1 VDAGP
6 ETRLAPAA
14 QVCFGAM
21 QNIYRVSS
29 PLPIPIPKRA
39 GHNDIRRNNLEL
51 VLRHLSAVGA
61 DSRAGVAAR
70 AGLTRATV
78 SRLVAELIELGL
90 VRESGQD
97 RDGRAGRPGTVLELD
112 GGVLAVGM
120 EVNVDYLSVL
130 VIDLAGREVLR
141 ERQVFDAAVGP
152 DACLA
157 ALSDLYRRTRRRLAA
172 RRGRRAPLVA
182 GVTVAVPGLVDV
194 AAGVVAEAP
203 NLRWRDVA
211 VAEPLGRML
220 RRGGVGGVGGVPI
233 HVGNDANLAAI
244 AEYRSGE
251 WAGIP
256 NLVYITGEVGIG
268 GGIIVGGRPLLGTR
282 GYGGEVGH
290 MNVMPDGPLCGCGR
304 RGCWEACIGLNAL
317 LQSAR
322 QRPRADMPPEHKI
335 EPIVKRARAGDE
347 RTLGV
352 LHELG
357 RWVGVGA
364 ANLSNLFD
372 PQVIILGGY
381 FAHLGEWI
389 LPVAQ
394 EALEAGTL
402 ARTGEHLLLATS
414 TLGFTAAAQGGAL
427 HAIERVMSDPTT
439 LLALA

>member
-1 VDAGP
+1 
-6 ETRLAPAA
+6 
-14 QVCFGAM
+14 M

-29 PLPIPIPKRA
+29 GSVIPKRA

-51 VLRHLSAVGA
+51 VLRHLSTVGA
-61 DSRAGVAAR
+61 DSRAGIAAR

-78 SRLVAELIELGL
+78 SRLVAELIDLGL

-112 GGVLAVGM
+112 GGVVAIGM
-120 EVNVDYLSVL
+120 EINVDYLSVL

-152 DACLA
+152 DACLV
-157 ALSDLYRRTRRRLAA
+157 ALGDLYRRTRRRLAA
-172 RRGRRAPLVA
+172 RRARPAPLVA
-182 GVTVAVPGLVDV
+182 GLTIAVPGLVDV
-194 AAGVVAEAP
+194 VAGVVAEAP
-203 NLRWRDVA
+203 NLRWRDVP
-211 VAEPLGRML
+211 VAEPLAQML
-220 RRGGVGGVGGVPI
+220 RLGGAGGVRI

-244 AEYRSGE
+244 AEYRSGA
-251 WAGIP
+251 WAGTP

-268 GGIIVGGRPLLGTR
+268 GGIIVGGKPLLGTR

-304 RGCWEACIGLNAL
+304 RGCWEACVGLNAL
-317 LQSAR
+317 LHSAH
-322 QRPRADMPPEHKI
+322 QRPRGDVPPERKI
-335 EPIVKRARAGDE
+335 EPLVKRARAGDE
-347 RTLGV
+347 RTLAV

-357 RWVGVGA
+357 RWIGVGA
-364 ANLSNLFD
+364 ANLANLFD

-427 HAIERVMSDPTT
+427 HAIERVMSDPTG

>member
-1 VDAGP
+1 
-6 ETRLAPAA
+6 
-14 QVCFGAM
+14 M

-29 PLPIPIPKRA
+29 ASVIPKRA

-61 DSRAGVAAR
+61 DSRAGIAAR

-78 SRLVAELIELGL
+78 SRLVAELIDLGL
-90 VRESGQD
+90 VLESGQD
-97 RDGRAGRPGTVLELD
+97 RDGRAGRPGTVLELG
-112 GGVLAVGM
+112 GGVLAIGM

-141 ERQVFDAAVGP
+141 DRQVFDAAVGP

-157 ALSDLYRRTRRRLAA
+157 GLAHLYRRTRRRLAA
-172 RRGRRAPLVA
+172 RRGQPAPLVA

-194 AAGVVAEAP
+194 AAGVVTEAP
-203 NLRWRDVA
+203 NLRWRDFA
-211 VAEPLGRML
+211 VAEPLARML
-220 RRGGVGGVGGVPI
+220 RLGRVGGVGGWAPI
-233 HVGNDANLAAI
+233 HVGNDANLAAL
-244 AEYRSGE
+244 AEYHSGE
-251 WAGIP
+251 WAGTP

-268 GGIIVGGRPLLGTR
+268 GGIIVGGQPLLGTR

-322 QRPRADMPPEHKI
+322 QRPRGDVPPERKI
-335 EPIVKRARAGDE
+335 EPIVGRARAGDE
-347 RTLGV
+347 RTLAV
-352 LHELG
+352 LRELG
-357 RWVGVGA
+357 RWIGVGA

-372 PQVIILGGY
+372 PQVLILGGY

-389 LPVAQ
+389 LPAAQ

-402 ARTGEHLLLATS
+402 ARTGEHLLLTTS

-427 HAIERVMSDPTT
+427 HAIERVMSDPTA
-439 LLALA
+439 LLAVA

>member
-1 VDAGP
+1 V
-6 ETRLAPAA
+6 
-14 QVCFGAM
+14 
-21 QNIYRVSS
+21 
-29 PLPIPIPKRA
+29 IPQRA

-51 VLRHLSAVGA
+51 VLRHLATVGP
-61 DSRAGVAAR
+61 DSRAGIAAR

-78 SRLVAELIELGL
+78 SRLVAELIALG
-90 VRESGQD
+90 VVQETGRNGG
-97 RDGRAGRPGTVLELD
+97 GRAGRPSTRLEL
-112 GGVLAVGM
+112 GSGVLAIGT

-141 ERQVFDAAVGP
+141 ERSAFDASVGSG
-152 DACLA
+152 ACIA
-157 ALSDLYRRTRRRLAA
+157 ALAELCRRTRRRLAS
-172 RRGRRAPLVA
+172 RRGPAPVVA
-182 GVTVAVPGLVDV
+182 GLTVAVPGLVDV

-211 VAEPLGRML
+211 VAEPLRRAL
-220 RRGGVGGVGGVPI
+220 RLGATPV

-251 WAGIP
+251 WAGTP

-268 GGIIVGGRPLLGTR
+268 GGIIVGGQPLLGTR

-304 RGCWEACIGLNAL
+304 RGCWEACVGLNAL

-322 QRPRADMPPEHKI
+322 QRPRGDTPPERKI
-335 EPIVKRARAGDE
+335 EPLVKRARAGDA
-347 RTLGV
+347 RTLDV
-352 LHELG
+352 LAELG
-357 RWVGVGA
+357 RWIGLGA
-364 ANLSNLFD
+364 ANLANLFD

-381 FAHLGEWI
+381 FAHLGDWI
-389 LPVAQ
+389 LPTAQ
-394 EALEAGTL
+394 QALEAGTL
-402 ARTGEHLLLATS
+402 ADAAHTPQLATS
-414 TLGFTAAAQGGAL
+414 TLGFTAAAQGGAI

>member
-1 VDAGP
+1 
-6 ETRLAPAA
+6 
-14 QVCFGAM
+14 M

-29 PLPIPIPKRA
+29 GSAIPKRA

-51 VLRHLSAVGA
+51 VLRHLSTVGA
-61 DSRAGVAAR
+61 DSRAGIAAR

-78 SRLVAELIELGL
+78 SRLVAELIDLGL

-112 GGVLAVGM
+112 GGVVAIGM

-152 DACLA
+152 DGCLA
-157 ALSDLYRRTRRRLAA
+157 ALADLYRRTRRRLAA
-172 RRGRRAPLVA
+172 RRARPAPLVA
-182 GVTVAVPGLVDV
+182 GVTIAVPGLVDV
-194 AAGVVAEAP
+194 VAGVVAEAP
-203 NLRWRDVA
+203 NLRWRDVP
-211 VAEPLGRML
+211 VAEPLARML
-220 RRGGVGGVGGVPI
+220 RLGEVGGGGGGRLGGIQVN
-233 HVGNDANLAAI
+233 VGNDANLAAI
-244 AEYRSGE
+244 AEYRSGD
-251 WAGIP
+251 WAGTP

-268 GGIIVGGRPLLGTR
+268 GGIIVDGKPLLGTR

-304 RGCWEACIGLNAL
+304 RGCWEACVGLNAL

-322 QRPRADMPPEHKI
+322 QRPRGDVPPERKI
-335 EPIVKRARAGDE
+335 EPLVERARAGDE
-347 RTLGV
+347 PTLAV
-352 LHELG
+352 LRELG
-357 RWVGVGA
+357 RWIGVGA

-394 EALEAGTL
+394 EALDAGTL
-402 ARTGEHLLLATS
+402 ARTGENLVLATS

-427 HAIERVMSDPTT
+427 HAIERVMSNPTV

>member
-1 VDAGP
+1 
-6 ETRLAPAA
+6 
-14 QVCFGAM
+14 M
-21 QNIYRVSS
+21 
-29 PLPIPIPKRA
+29 IPKRA

-51 VLRHLSAVGA
+51 VLRHLSAAGA
-61 DSRAGVAAR
+61 DSRAGIAAR

-90 VRESGQD
+90 VHEGGHG
-97 RDGRAGRPGTVLELD
+97 RDKRTGRPGRPGTMLELG

-130 VIDLAGREVLR
+130 VIDLGGREVLR
-141 ERQVFDAAVGP
+141 ERRAFDAAVGA

-157 ALSDLYRRTRRRLAA
+157 GLADLYRHTRRRLAA
-172 RRGRRAPLVA
+172 RAGRPAPVIA

-203 NLRWRDVA
+203 NLRWRDVP

-220 RRGGVGGVGGVPI
+220 RLGGAGRRTGGVPI
-233 HVGNDANLAAI
+233 HVGNDANLGAI

-251 WAGIP
+251 WSGTP

-268 GGIIVGGRPLLGTR
+268 GGIIVGGQPLLGTR

-304 RGCWEACIGLNAL
+304 RGCWEACIGMGAL

-322 QRPRADMPPEHKI
+322 QRPRVEEPPERKI
-335 EPIVKRARAGDE
+335 EPIVRRARAGDV
-347 RTLGV
+347 RTLAV
-352 LHELG
+352 LRELG
-357 RWVGVGA
+357 RWIGLGA
-364 ANLSNLFD
+364 ANLANLFD

-381 FAHLGEWI
+381 FTELGDWI

-394 EALEAGTL
+394 ETLAAGTL
-402 ARTGEHLLLATS
+402 ARTGEHLHLATS

-427 HAIERVMSDPTT
+427 HALERVMSDPTA
-439 LLALA
+439 LLAVA

>member
-1 VDAGP
+1 
-6 ETRLAPAA
+6 
-14 QVCFGAM
+14 M
-21 QNIYRVSS
+21 QNIHLASYLVSRNS
-29 PLPIPIPKRA
+29 VIPQRA

-51 VLRHLSAVGA
+51 VLRHLATVGP
-61 DSRAGVAAR
+61 DSRAGIAAR

-78 SRLVAELIELGL
+78 SRLVAELIALG
-90 VRESGQD
+90 VVQETGRNGG
-97 RDGRAGRPGTVLELD
+97 GRAGRPSTRLEL
-112 GGVLAVGM
+112 GSGVVAIGT

-141 ERQVFDAAVGP
+141 ERSAFDASVGSGACIAV
-152 DACLA
+152 LA
-157 ALSDLYRRTRRRLAA
+157 ALCRRTRRRLTS
-172 RRGRRAPLVA
+172 RRGPPPVVA
-182 GVTVAVPGLVDV
+182 GLTVAVPGLVDV

-211 VAEPLGRML
+211 VAEPLRRAL
-220 RRGGVGGVGGVPI
+220 RLGATPV

-251 WAGIP
+251 WAGTP

-268 GGIIVGGRPLLGTR
+268 GGIIVGGQPLLGTR

-304 RGCWEACIGLNAL
+304 RGCWEACVGLNAL

-322 QRPRADMPPEHKI
+322 QRPRGDTPPERKI
-335 EPIVKRARAGDE
+335 EPLVKRARAGDA
-347 RTLGV
+347 RTLDV
-352 LHELG
+352 LAELG
-357 RWVGVGA
+357 RWIGLGA
-364 ANLSNLFD
+364 ANLANLFD

-381 FAHLGEWI
+381 FVHLGDWI
-389 LPVAQ
+389 LPTAQ
-394 EALEAGTL
+394 QALEAGTL
-402 ARTGEHLLLATS
+402 ADAAHTPQLATS
-414 TLGFTAAAQGGAL
+414 TLGFTAAAQGGAI

>member
-1 VDAGP
+1 V
-6 ETRLAPAA
+6 
-14 QVCFGAM
+14 
-21 QNIYRVSS
+21 
-29 PLPIPIPKRA
+29 IPKRA

-61 DSRAGVAAR
+61 DSRAGIASR

-97 RDGRAGRPGTVLELD
+97 RDGRAGRPGTVLELGD
-112 GGVLAVGM
+112 GVLAIGM
-120 EVNVDYLSVL
+120 EINVDYLSVL
-130 VIDLAGREVLR
+130 VIDLSRREVLR
-141 ERQVFDAAVGP
+141 ERRVFDAAVGP
-152 DACLA
+152 EACLT
-157 ALSDLYRRTRRRLAA
+157 ALSELYRRTRRRLAA
-172 RRGRRAPLVA
+172 RRGRPTPVVA

-203 NLRWRDVA
+203 NLRWREVA
-211 VAEPLGRML
+211 VAKPLHRML
-220 RRGGVGGVGGVPI
+220 RLGGGAGGVPI
-233 HVGNDANLAAI
+233 YVGNDANLAAI
-244 AEYRSGE
+244 AEYRSGG
-251 WAGIP
+251 WAGTP
-256 NLVYITGEVGIG
+256 NLVYVTGEVGIG
-268 GGIIVGGRPLLGTR
+268 GGIIVGGQPLLGTR

-304 RGCWEACIGLNAL
+304 RGCWEACVGLNAL

-322 QRPRADMPPEHKI
+322 QRPRGDVPPERKI

-347 RTLGV
+347 RTLAV
-352 LHELG
+352 LTDLG

-364 ANLSNLFD
+364 ANLANLFD

-402 ARTGEHLLLATS
+402 ARSGESLRLATS

-439 LLALA
+439 LLAVT